1 MWSVAIRD
9 ARFHRVRLEGSLLL
23 FTPWLLQRQEKA
35 RPRRM
40 DEAGEWHD
48 DPLIMDERYVAV
60 NVKGRGPV
68 VLSACS
74 HAGIINVLHDAAE
87 VAGSK
92 GVLTKAGSS
101 DS

>member
-1 MWSVAIRD
+1 
-9 ARFHRVRLEGSLLL
+9 
-23 FTPWLLQRQEKA
+23 
-35 RPRRM
+35 M

-74 HAGIINVLHDAAE
+74 HAGIINVLKDAAE
-87 VAGSK
+87 VAGGK
-92 GVLTKAGSS
+92 GAFSEQQLFRRQQTEH
-101 DS
+101 

>member
-1 MWSVAIRD
+1 MAAAEARKSVC
-9 ARFHRVRLEGSLLL
+9 
-23 FTPWLLQRQEKA
+23 
-35 RPRRM
+35 PRRM

-87 VAGSK
+87 VAGRK
-92 GVLTKAGSS
+92 GAIKDQS
-101 DS
+101 